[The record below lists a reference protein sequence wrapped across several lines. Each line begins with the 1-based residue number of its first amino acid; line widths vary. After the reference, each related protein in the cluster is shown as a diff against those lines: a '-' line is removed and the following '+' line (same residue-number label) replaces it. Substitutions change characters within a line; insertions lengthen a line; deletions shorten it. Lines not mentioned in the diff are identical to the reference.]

1 MQVFEPNVSIW
12 ATPDFNHTGSVI
24 IGIPAAVRFAVE
36 FIQKFSEPKNLKRL
50 NVKTFC
56 LLYAMFIHYTLLN
69 K

>member
-36 FIQKFSEPKNLKRL
+36 FIQKFCEPKN
-50 NVKTFC
+50 
-56 LLYAMFIHYTLLN
+56 
-69 K
+69 